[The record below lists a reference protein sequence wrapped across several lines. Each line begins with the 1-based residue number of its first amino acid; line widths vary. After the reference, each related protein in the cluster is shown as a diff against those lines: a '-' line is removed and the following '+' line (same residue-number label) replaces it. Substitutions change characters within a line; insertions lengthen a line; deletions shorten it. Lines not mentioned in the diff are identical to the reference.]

1 MLYGKIY
8 VDRDMGGQRILV
20 FSALSASD
28 VEARR
33 AESVD
38 HIAIS
43 PEARAALLA
52 RLDRSDSEFSRY
64 GGNFEFFG
72 DDETGEH
79 GAFRFVAR
87 DEKNGIRSRVLRE
100 DEPLTVMLAPS
111 CRRAVL
117 DYMIP
122 CDNETLKELALRDRI
137 DEAVLWENYFSAL
150 HSCDKETACD
160 AETIRRT
167 PAAHLT
173 EAQSE
178 AIRREFH
185 ARCEKSEVCGEDAVE
200 EIIDSLI
207 PDYLKSGPEL
217 SAIVGA
223 DRIFRGRLTFLEAL
237 SMIEAEFPLSRE
249 GMHIYSPFVDATLDG
264 YHFFAITLREDCEGG
279 LVLTDNGSTYHC
291 FEDVAEDTAEWIALC
306 EQNGFA
312 FEHYRILRPFT
323 GMEDL
328 YAYIDFLNLVAN
340 TYDPID
346 GEEE

>member
-8 VDRDMGGQRILV
+8 VDWDMGGQRILV

-33 AESVD
+33 AETVE

-52 RLDRSDSEFSRY
+52 RLDRSDTEFSRY
-64 GGNFEFFG
+64 GGEFEFFG
-72 DDETGEH
+72 NDKTGER
-79 GAFRFVAR
+79 GSFRFVAR
-87 DEKNGIRSRVLRE
+87 DGQNGIRSRVLRE

-122 CDNETLKELALRDRI
+122 CDNETLKELALRDAI
-137 DEAVLWENYFSAL
+137 DEAVLWEDYFSAL
-150 HSCDKETACD
+150 RSRGEEIACD
-160 AETIRRT
+160 MKTIRRT
-167 PAAHLT
+167 PAAYLT

-185 ARCEKSEVCGEDAVE
+185 ARCEKSEACGEDAIE
-200 EIIDSLI
+200 RIIDSLI

-237 SMIEAEFPLSRE
+237 SMIEEEFPLRRE
-249 GMHIYSPFVDATLDG
+249 GMHIYSPFVNATLDG
-264 YHFFAITLREDCEGG
+264 HHFFAITLREDCEGG

-291 FEDVAEDTAEWIALC
+291 FEEIAEDTAEWIALC
-306 EQNGFA
+306 EQNSFT
-312 FEHYRILRPFT
+312 FEHYRIRRPFT
-323 GMEDL
+323 GMKDL
-328 YAYIDFLNLVAN
+328 YAYIDFLNLVAD

>member
-8 VDRDMGGQRILV
+8 VDWDMGGQRILV
-20 FSALSASD
+20 FSALAASGI
-28 VEARR
+28 EARR
-33 AESVD
+33 AEAVE

-43 PEARAALLA
+43 PEARAVLLA
-52 RLDRSDSEFSRY
+52 RLDRSDTEFSRY
-64 GGNFEFFG
+64 SGEFEFFG
-72 DDETGEH
+72 DDETGER
-79 GAFRFVAR
+79 GAFRFMAK

-100 DEPLTVMLAPS
+100 DERLTVMLAPS

-122 CDNETLKELALRDRI
+122 CDNETLKELALSDRI
-137 DEAVLWENYFSAL
+137 DEATLWEAHFSAL
-150 HSCDKETACD
+150 FSCGEEPACD

-167 PAAHLT
+167 PAAYLT
-173 EAQSE
+173 EAQRE

-185 ARCEKSEVCGEDAVE
+185 ARCEAADGDEGAIES
-200 EIIDSLI
+200 IIDSLI

-217 SAIVGA
+217 SAILGA
-223 DRIFRGRLTFLEAL
+223 DRIFHGKLTFLEAL
-237 SMIEAEFPLSRE
+237 SMIEEEFPLRRA

-264 YHFFAITLREDCEGG
+264 YHFFSITLREDLEGG

-291 FEDVAEDTAEWIALC
+291 FEEIAEDEAEWVALC
-306 EQNGFA
+306 EQNGFS
-312 FEHYRILRPFT
+312 FVHYRILRPFT
-323 GMEDL
+323 GMDDL
-328 YAYIDFLNLVAN
+328 YAYIDFLNLVAD